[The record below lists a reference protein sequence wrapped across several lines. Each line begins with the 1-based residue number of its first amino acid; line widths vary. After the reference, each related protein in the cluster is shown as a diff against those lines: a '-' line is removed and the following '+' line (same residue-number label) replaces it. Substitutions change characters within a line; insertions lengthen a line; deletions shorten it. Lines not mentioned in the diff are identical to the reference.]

1 MIKFIKYSLVGGI
14 NFAFSMLL
22 FLLLL
27 KVLFVGYFISFT
39 ITWLFGILLTYTI
52 NFIWVFK
59 PADKFEFKKRMLKYF
74 LVYLFSYG
82 VNIILLKYL
91 VNTFEYDPFWL
102 QFFIIPII
110 IVINFFGFKFWALK

>member
-1 MIKFIKYSLVGGI
+1 LIKFIKYSLVGGI